1 MKNTV
6 ICLFGPSASGKTDLA
21 LALYREWPL
30 DIISVDSVMVYRG
43 MDIGSAKPSLSI
55 RAEVPHALID
65 IRDPSERYSAGAF
78 CEDVKKEIEKSLS
91 AGRTPLL
98 VGGTMLYFH
107 ALQAGMP
114 DLPSASLEI
123 KQQLLKEKQ
132 ENGLA
137 ALHATLLKC
146 DPIAA
151 NRIHP
156 NDPQRI
162 LRALEVFY
170 ASGKPLSAWWQQQED
185 KQTPWHYENIA
196 IVPDRVSLLERI
208 TLRFHQMLKDGLI
221 DEVAKLYVR
230 GDLSLAMPSMRSVGY
245 KEVWQYLAGE
255 LTYEAMCERAIIATR
270 QLAKRQYTWLN
281 KWPQA
286 MICESDFQ
294 KNLEKILKYNN

>member
-1 MKNTV
+1 MKKTV
-6 ICLFGPSASGKTDLA
+6 ICLFGPSGAGKTDLA

-43 MDIGSAKPSLSI
+43 MDIGSAKPSSSI
-55 RAEVPHALID
+55 RAAVPHALID
-65 IRDPSERYSAGAF
+65 IRDPCERYSAGAF

-123 KQQLLKEKQ
+123 KQHLLQEKQ
-132 ENGLA
+132 EKGLA

-170 ASGKPLSAWWQQQED
+170 ASGKPLSAWWTQD
-185 KQTPWHYENIA
+185 KSRSDWHYENIA
-196 IVPDRVSLLERI
+196 IVPDRASLSERI
-208 TLRFHQMLKDGLI
+208 AARFHLMLEQGLI
-221 DEVAKLYVR
+221 DEVAKFYAR

-255 LTYEAMCERAIIATR
+255 FSYETMCERAIIATR